1 MTESK
6 TELSTDVKFQVDYE
20 PSVIKIKNEKQL
32 ETLVAATKEK
42 YGNQVFSKENFKEAK
57 EARATLNKIV
67 EMIDEER
74 KKVEKGYTKPLDTFK
89 STINEY
95 KNQIKGISESI
106 NTRIRELEEED
117 KKERKLLI
125 KKEIESVA
133 KENDVSPKTIQILA
147 TWLNANAFT
156 DAGKLTKKTSQS
168 ILTEVVKVKQ
178 LAEQQEQSRTVVKS
192 YAEAKGLDA
201 SSWLVLVEEG
211 LTAAQIFPK
220 IDQASKEKL
229 EAEEQQTK
237 HIEQEL
243 KQSAPRAS
251 APLKQVSDDEEP
263 VVPEQEERT
272 YRCVLTIDGTL
283 KQLAKIKKDVEQTGV
298 KYTAEME
305 Q

>member
-1 MTESK
+1 MTDVK

-125 KKEIESVA
+125 EKEIESVA
-133 KENDVSPKTIQILA
+133 KENGVSPDAIQILA

-168 ILTEVVKVKQ
+168 ILTEVVKVNQ

-229 EAEEQQTK
+229 EAEEQKTK

-243 KQSAPRAS
+243 KQSAPGVS
-251 APLKQVSDDEEP
+251 APPKQISDEEP
-263 VVPEQEERT
+263 VVPEKEERT

-283 KQLAKIKKDVEQTGV
+283 KQLATIKKAVEQTGAE
-298 KYTAEME
+298 YTAEME

>member
-1 MTESK
+1 MTEVK
-6 TELSTDVKFQVDYE
+6 KELSTDVKFQVDYE

-57 EARATLNKIV
+57 EARASLNKIV

-74 KKVEKGYTKPLDTFK
+74 KKVEKGYTQPLDTFK
-89 STINEY
+89 NTINDY
-95 KNQIKGISESI
+95 KNQIKDISEKI

-125 KKEIESVA
+125 KKEVASVA
-133 KENDVSPKTIQILA
+133 KENDVSPDTVQILA
-147 TWLNANAFT
+147 TWLNATAFT
-156 DAGKLTKKTSQS
+156 DAGKLTKKTSES
-168 ILTEVVKVKQ
+168 ILKEVLKVKQ
-178 LAEQQEQSRTVVKS
+178 LVEQQEQSRTVVKS

-220 IDQASKEKL
+220 IDQASKKKL

-237 HIEQEL
+237 QIEQEL
-243 KQSAPRAS
+243 KQSAPKVS
-251 APLKQVSDDEEP
+251 VPPKQEP
-263 VVPEQEERT
+263 ETENVEPEVEERT
-272 YRCVLTIDGTL
+272 YRCILTIDGTL
-283 KQLAKIKKDVEQTGV
+283 KQLAKIKKDVEQSGA